1 MRIRNSNLP
10 GVRHH
15 LKPPLSLRTRRLQPQ
30 PHRSPHS
37 GGRAVL
43 RNATVLPRP
52 ELKGRASL
60 WGHPPRGLSQRGLQP
75 DPSWTTSPNVAMTT
89 TRSLGMQ
96 DLSCPSHLLYTIR
109 PCVTSI
115 GVFSLCHPLW
125 DKRLSNA
132 VWFVASFLSD
142 PHDHKAA
149 DLALL
154 QALIIELGFFN
165 PSNRSDSRSDSGRL
179 TPSFELSDIP
189 QSMRAA
195 RAFIK
200 SHVFVNVRD
209 YLALRAQ
216 GQEALQNVLHPSRKS
231 LVAELRKKDA
241 RVPRGWVKQRGLN
254 VLLVTC
260 F

>member
-1 MRIRNSNLP
+1 VCAHYAATCRISAYPARFD
-10 GVRHH
+10 
-15 LKPPLSLRTRRLQPQ
+15 SLR
-30 PHRSPHS
+30 
-37 GGRAVL
+37 
-43 RNATVLPRP
+43 
-52 ELKGRASL
+52 
-60 WGHPPRGLSQRGLQP
+60 
-75 DPSWTTSPNVAMTT
+75 
-89 TRSLGMQ
+89 
-96 DLSCPSHLLYTIR
+96 
-109 PCVTSI
+109 
-115 GVFSLCHPLW
+115 VF
-125 DKRLSNA
+125 
-132 VWFVASFLSD
+132 SFLSN
-142 PHDHKAA
+142 PLEHKAA

-165 PSNRSDSRSDSGRL
+165 PSNASDSRSDSGRS

-216 GQEALQNVLHPSRKS
+216 GQDALQNALHPTRKS
-231 LVAELRKKDA
+231 LVTELRKKEA
-241 RVPRGWVKQRGLN
+241 RVPRDWVKQRGLN

>member
-1 MRIRNSNLP
+1 VDDVSERGDDNDSIF
-10 GVRHH
+10 GDG
-15 LKPPLSLRTRRLQPQ
+15 
-30 PHRSPHS
+30 RSQS
-37 GGRAVL
+37 SSAV
-43 RNATVLPRP
+43 
-52 ELKGRASL
+52 
-60 WGHPPRGLSQRGLQP
+60 
-75 DPSWTTSPNVAMTT
+75 
-89 TRSLGMQ
+89 
-96 DLSCPSHLLYTIR
+96 Y
-109 PCVTSI
+109 
-115 GVFSLCHPLW
+115 
-125 DKRLSNA
+125 DKAVHYINCFLSNP
-132 VWFVASFLSD
+132 L
-142 PHDHKAA
+142 DHKAA

-165 PSNRSDSRSDSGRL
+165 PPNGSDSRSDSGRS

-216 GQEALQNVLHPSRKS
+216 GQEALQNALHPSRKS
-231 LVAELRKKDA
+231 LITELRKKEA
-241 RVPRGWVKQRGLN
+241 RVPRNWVKQRGLN